1 MLYIKSLILNRET
14 GEMMRFK
21 KTILFLLTVGL
32 VASLAAITVNAARS
46 STASTHVYSSSSSTG
61 NTNGISVYE
70 DQSAD
75 IVDSSVINGSNA
87 GPGYTTSLYKTQAT
101 GIVGNSP
108 VNVYSAG
115 IGSNS
120 TI

>member
-1 MLYIKSLILNRET
+1 
-14 GEMMRFK
+14 
-21 KTILFLLTVGL
+21 

-61 NTNGISVYE
+61 NISGIIGGSTGNTNGISVYG

-75 IVDSSVINGSNA
+75 IVESSVINGSNA
-87 GPGYTTSLYKTQAT
+87 GSGYTTSLYKTQAT

-120 TI
+120 TRATNSSRG

>member
-1 MLYIKSLILNRET
+1 MK
-14 GEMMRFK
+14 FK
-21 KTILFLLTVGL
+21 KTIKILLIVCI

-46 STASTHVYSSSSSTG
+46 STANTHVYSSSSNTG
-61 NTNGISVYE
+61 NIS
-70 DQSAD
+70 
-75 IVDSSVINGSNA
+75 
-87 GPGYTTSLYKTQAT
+87 

-120 TI
+120 SISHQQLMWLRKHDVDSYGTKLPLE